1 VIEQYSSSPL
11 ASLERAVELLAS
23 SRDLHEIRQIRDMA
37 EAARQYA
44 IAIQRGLE
52 AQNHAAE
59 IKIRA
64 ERRAGEL
71 LADMPKQSGARGTGA
86 NQYQVGL
93 QPATPPPSYEDL
105 GIEKTQAHRWQQMA
119 TVPPERFEAHI
130 ERVKASGKE
139 LSSRE
144 VYDLARQPRPVPE
157 VGSAEP
163 PSAPLLRFCQDLP
176 TATMVSIMLRIYFPS
191 AQTGLDPTYGSGNF
205 HDGSAHVAFTCHDK
219 DPARAPHGP
228 MDVTDLRYGD
238 LSFDVV
244 LFDGPHIANG
254 GDESIMAAQ
263 FGTAD
268 EAEIKRII
276 MAGTRECWR
285 VCGQGLIVKI
295 TDHVHGGRYVLE
307 SGWVSEAMDGAQPYD
322 IVHQVRARALI
333 DPRWGPQQHAYN
345 NGSTYLIFKRSFD
358 D

>member
-1 VIEQYSSSPL
+1 VIEQYPSSPL

-23 SRDLHEIRQIRDMA
+23 LRDLHEVRQIRDMA
-37 EAARQYA
+37 EAARLYA
-44 IAIQRGLE
+44 VAIQRGLE

-71 LADMPKQSGARGTGA
+71 LAEMPKQHGGNGAVVGTK
-86 NQYQVGL
+86 L
-93 QPATPPPSYEDL
+93 QAATSSPPPSYEDL
-105 GIEKTQAHRWQQMA
+105 GIEKTQAHRWQQIA
-119 TVPPERFEAHI
+119 SVPEDRFEAHI
-130 ERVKASGKE
+130 SHVKDAGRE
-139 LSSRE
+139 LSSAG

-157 VGSAEP
+157 VGSVEP

-176 TATMVSIMLRIYFPS
+176 TATIVSIMLRIYFSS

-268 EAEIKRII
+268 EDEIKRII

-285 VCGQGLIVKI
+285 VCGQGLIIKI

-345 NGSTYLIFKRSFD
+345 NGSTYLIFKRSAS
-358 D
+358 